1 MATILNDVPANQG
14 EIVVGF
20 DSKWDVELA
29 PQGFVCAAGNTAI
42 LQVAYQQCIY
52 ILQVG
57 IQTWKSNIFVQ

>member
-1 MATILNDVPANQG
+1 
-14 EIVVGF
+14 VVGF

-42 LQVAYQQCIY
+42 LQVAYQQHIY

-57 IQTWKSNIFVQ
+57 IQTQKSNIFVQ